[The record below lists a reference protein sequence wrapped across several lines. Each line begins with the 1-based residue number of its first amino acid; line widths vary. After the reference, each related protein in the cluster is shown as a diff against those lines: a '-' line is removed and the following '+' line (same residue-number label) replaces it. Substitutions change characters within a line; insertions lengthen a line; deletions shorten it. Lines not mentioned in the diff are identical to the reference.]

1 MQGSERQR
9 LVGCDISQK
18 STNSSTNYMTCRTD
32 HMDSQKSTIM
42 TNISTNTL
50 INTNTNRSSGSPR
63 NAKHSYD
70 ELSTVRLK
78 DHDMSAGGGK
88 DSHQA
93 QGLGLGLGLGSGLGQ
108 GLGQELECSGS
119 ATESQKE
126 KKRRIL
132 EDDDNGY

>member
-50 INTNTNRSSGSPR
+50 INTNTNRSNTSPR
-63 NAKHSYD
+63 NAKHGYD
-70 ELSTVRLK
+70 ELSTVRLT
-78 DHDMSAGGGK
+78 DNDVSAGGGN
-88 DSHQA
+88 DSHQT
-93 QGLGLGLGLGSGLGQ
+93 QGLGLGLGSGLGQ
-108 GLGQELECSGS
+108 GLGQELEFSGS

-132 EDDDNGY
+132 EDDDNG